1 MRGGSLL
8 AWHVRGAAGPQC
20 DRHELLLGV
29 KADEDELDSSEA
41 AMDAS
46 SSSSSP
52 TASSS

>member
-1 MRGGSLL
+1 MRGGSFL

-29 KADEDELDSSEA
+29 KAEEDELDSSEA

-46 SSSSSP
+46 SSSS